1 MPIEGFDFKQFATDL
16 ATQAKDLVPQDFE
29 TFQKEYIVKTLENF
43 SLMAGEA
50 ISNDAEAGFNAEQ
63 AIFLTQI
70 IAEWSFHKS
79 VDVIRS
85 GIQPE
90 YWDIV
95 LQKIAFT
102 IFEIGKNTIKQNL
115 PQEKILEL
123 VENQVLKAYEEALEE
138 LQQRGII
145 DAELK
150 EKAEKQNNLN
160 QLMQQVEAEQAA
172 QREAEAQQQAEVSQP
187 QNIPQQPM
195 PQEASPIQD
204 AGDKKLFKL
213 ASLALLL
220 RTMSQDK
227 VSSILNKFNPQDAQ
241 LVIQYMRMPD
251 LSQRV
256 DTNTAIQCL
265 KEIKTNLPSRNATT
279 PNQLIFRIKK
289 ALQGVPRE
297 KLEALIKHER
307 INVKKFVT
315 TALQDEL
322 YELPPKVSNV
332 IAQHIENSV

>member
-1 MPIEGFDFKQFATDL
+1 MPIEGFDYKQFSSDL
-16 ATQAKDLVPQDFE
+16 ATQAKELVPQDFE
-29 TFQKEYIVKTLENF
+29 PFQKDYVVKTLANF

-102 IFEIGKNTIKQNL
+102 IFEIGKNTIKQNM
-115 PQEKILEL
+115 PQDKILEL
-123 VENQVLKAYEEALEE
+123 VESQVLKAYEEALDE

-145 DAELK
+145 DEELK
-150 EKAEKQNNLN
+150 ENAAKQNNLN
-160 QLMQQVEAEQAA
+160 QLVEQVEAEQAA
-172 QREAEAQQQAEVSQP
+172 QREAEAQAAAQQQEVQ
-187 QNIPQQPM
+187 QNVSTQQPM
-195 PQEASPIQD
+195 QSQQY
-204 AGDKKLFKL
+204 AGDDRKLFKL

-227 VSSILNKFNPQDAQ
+227 ISSILNKFNPQDAQ
-241 LVIQYMRMPD
+241 LVIQYMQMPD
-251 LSQRV
+251 LNQKV
-256 DTNTAIQCL
+256 DANTAIQCL
-265 KEIKTNLPSRNATT
+265 KEIKTSLPSKHATT
-279 PNQLIFRIKK
+279 PNQLIYRVKNS
-289 ALQGVPRE
+289 LQNVPRE
-297 KLEALIKHER
+297 NLELFLKQER
-307 INVKKFVT
+307 INVKRFVT

-322 YELPPKVSNV
+322 YELPPKVANV
-332 IAQHIENSV
+332 IAQHIESSV

>member
-1 MPIEGFDFKQFATDL
+1 MPIEGFDYKQFSTDL
-16 ATQAKDLVPQDFE
+16 AAQAKELVPQDFE
-29 TFQKEYIVKTLENF
+29 PFQKDYVVKTLANF

-79 VDVIRS
+79 VDVVRS

-102 IFEIGKNTIKQNL
+102 IFEIGKNTIKQNM
-115 PQEKILEL
+115 PQDKILEL
-123 VENQVLKAYEEALEE
+123 IESQVLKAYQEALDE

-145 DAELK
+145 DEELK
-150 EKAEKQNNLN
+150 ENAAKQNNLN
-160 QLMQQVEAEQAA
+160 QLVEQVEAEQAA
-172 QREAEAQQQAEVSQP
+172 QREAEAQAAAQQQEVQ
-187 QNIPQQPM
+187 QNVSTQQPV
-195 PQEASPIQD
+195 QSQQY
-204 AGDKKLFKL
+204 AGDDRKLFKL

-227 VSSILNKFNPQDAQ
+227 ISSILNKFNPQDAQ
-241 LVIQYMRMPD
+241 LVIQYMQMPD
-251 LSQRV
+251 LNQKV
-256 DTNTAIQCL
+256 DANTAIQCL
-265 KEIKTNLPSRNATT
+265 KEIKTSLPSKHATT
-279 PNQLIFRIKK
+279 PNQLIYRIKNS
-289 ALQGVPRE
+289 LQNVPRE
-297 KLEALIKHER
+297 NLELFLKQER
-307 INVKKFVT
+307 INVKRFVT

-322 YELPPKVSNV
+322 YELPPKVANV
-332 IAQHIENSV
+332 IAQHIESSV

>member
-1 MPIEGFDFKQFATDL
+1 MPIEGFDYKQFSADL
-16 ATQAKDLVPQDFE
+16 AAQAKELVPQDFE
-29 TFQKEYIVKTLENF
+29 PFQKDYVVKTLANF

-79 VDVIRS
+79 VDVVRS

-102 IFEIGKNTIKQNL
+102 IFEIGKNTIKQNM
-115 PQEKILEL
+115 PQDKILEL
-123 VENQVLKAYEEALEE
+123 IESQVLKAYQEALDE

-145 DAELK
+145 DEELK
-150 EKAEKQNNLN
+150 ENAAKQNNLN
-160 QLMQQVEAEQAA
+160 QLVEQVEAEQAA
-172 QREAEAQQQAEVSQP
+172 QREAEAQAAAQQQEVQ
-187 QNIPQQPM
+187 QNVSTQQPV
-195 PQEASPIQD
+195 QSQQY
-204 AGDKKLFKL
+204 AGDDRKLFKL

-227 VSSILNKFNPQDAQ
+227 ISSILNKFNPQDAQ
-241 LVIQYMRMPD
+241 LVIQYMQMPD
-251 LSQRV
+251 LNQKV
-256 DTNTAIQCL
+256 DANTAIQCL
-265 KEIKTNLPSRNATT
+265 KEIKTSLPSKHATT
-279 PNQLIFRIKK
+279 PNQLIYRIKNS
-289 ALQGVPRE
+289 LQNVPRE
-297 KLEALIKHER
+297 NLELFLKQER
-307 INVKKFVT
+307 INVKRFVT

-322 YELPPKVSNV
+322 YELPPKVANV
-332 IAQHIENSV
+332 IAQHIESSV

>member
-1 MPIEGFDFKQFATDL
+1 MPIEGFDYKQFSADL
-16 ATQAKDLVPQDFE
+16 AAQAKELVPQDFE
-29 TFQKEYIVKTLENF
+29 PFQKDYVVKTLANF

-79 VDVIRS
+79 VDVVRS

-102 IFEIGKNTIKQNL
+102 IFEIGKNTIKQNM
-115 PQEKILEL
+115 PQDKILEL
-123 VENQVLKAYEEALEE
+123 IESQVLKAYQEALDE

-145 DAELK
+145 DEELK
-150 EKAEKQNNLN
+150 ENAAKQNNLN
-160 QLMQQVEAEQAA
+160 QLVEQVEAEQAA
-172 QREAEAQQQAEVSQP
+172 QREAEAQAAAQQQEVQ
-187 QNIPQQPM
+187 QNVSTQQPM
-195 PQEASPIQD
+195 QSQQY
-204 AGDKKLFKL
+204 AGVDRKLFKL

-227 VSSILNKFNPQDAQ
+227 ISSILNKFNPQDAQ
-241 LVIQYMRMPD
+241 LVIQYMQMPD
-251 LSQRV
+251 LNQKV
-256 DTNTAIQCL
+256 DANTAIQCL
-265 KEIKTNLPSRNATT
+265 KEIKTSLPSKHATT
-279 PNQLIFRIKK
+279 PNQLIYRIKNS
-289 ALQGVPRE
+289 LQNVPRE
-297 KLEALIKHER
+297 NLELFLKQER
-307 INVKKFVT
+307 INVKRFVT

-322 YELPPKVSNV
+322 YELPPKVANV
-332 IAQHIENSV
+332 IAQHIESSV

>member
-1 MPIEGFDFKQFATDL
+1 MPIEGFDYKQFSADL
-16 ATQAKDLVPQDFE
+16 AAQAKELVPQDFE
-29 TFQKEYIVKTLENF
+29 PFQKDYVVKTLANF

-79 VDVIRS
+79 VDVVRS

-102 IFEIGKNTIKQNL
+102 IFEIGKNTIKQNM
-115 PQEKILEL
+115 PQDKILEL
-123 VENQVLKAYEEALEE
+123 IESQVLKAYQEALDE

-145 DAELK
+145 DEELK
-150 EKAEKQNNLN
+150 ENAAKQNNLN
-160 QLMQQVEAEQAA
+160 QLVEQVEAEQAA
-172 QREAEAQQQAEVSQP
+172 QREAEAQAAAQQQEVQ
-187 QNIPQQPM
+187 QNVSTQQPM
-195 PQEASPIQD
+195 QSQQY
-204 AGDKKLFKL
+204 AGDDRKLFKL

-227 VSSILNKFNPQDAQ
+227 ISSILNKFNPQDAQ
-241 LVIQYMRMPD
+241 LVIQYMQMPD
-251 LSQRV
+251 LNQKV
-256 DTNTAIQCL
+256 DANTAIQCL
-265 KEIKTNLPSRNATT
+265 KEIKTSLPSKHATT
-279 PNQLIFRIKK
+279 PNQLIYRIKNS
-289 ALQGVPRE
+289 LQNVPRE
-297 KLEALIKHER
+297 NLELFLKQER
-307 INVKKFVT
+307 INVKRFVT

-322 YELPPKVSNV
+322 YELPPKVANV
-332 IAQHIENSV
+332 IAQHIESSV

>member
-1 MPIEGFDFKQFATDL
+1 MPIEGFDYKQFATDL
-16 ATQAKDLVPQDFE
+16 ATQAKDLVPQEFE
-29 TFQKEYIVKTLENF
+29 QFQKDYVVNTLANF
-43 SLMAGEA
+43 SNMAGEA

-90 YWDIV
+90 YWDVV

-115 PQEKILEL
+115 PQDKILEL
-123 VENQVLKAYEEALEE
+123 VESQVLKAYEEALEE
-138 LQQRGII
+138 LQQRGMI
-145 DAELK
+145 DEELK

-160 QLMQQVEAEQAA
+160 QLMEQVEAEQAA
-172 QREAEAQQQAEVSQP
+172 QREAEAAQQQQTQEGVPSEV
-187 QNIPQQPM
+187 QQPVV
-195 PQEASPIQD
+195 QNNEV
-204 AGDKKLFKL
+204 DKKLFKL

-220 RTMSQDK
+220 RTMSQDR
-227 VSSILNKFNPQDAQ
+227 VSTILNKFNQQDAQ
-241 LVIQYMRMPD
+241 LVIQYMNMPD
-251 LSQRV
+251 LNQRV
-256 DTNTAIQCL
+256 DTNTAMQCL
-265 KEIKTNLPSRNATT
+265 KEIKTNLPSRRATT
-279 PNQLIFRIKK
+279 KNQLIFRIKN
-289 ALQGVPRE
+289 ALQDTPRE
-297 KLEALIKHER
+297 KLDLLLKHER

>member
-16 ATQAKDLVPQDFE
+16 SSQAKELVPQEFE
-29 TFQKEYIVKTLENF
+29 PFQRDYVVKTLENF
-43 SLMAGEA
+43 SMMAGEA

-115 PQEKILEL
+115 PQDKILEL
-123 VENQVLKAYEEALEE
+123 VESQVIKAYEDALEE

-160 QLMQQVEAEQAA
+160 QLMEQVEAEQAA
-172 QREAEAQQQAEVSQP
+172 QREAEAQQAA
-187 QNIPQQPM
+187 QQQQGQVPSDM
-195 PQEASPIQD
+195 PQPVPQTGGD
-204 AGDKKLFKL
+204 DKKLFKL
-213 ASLALLL
+213 VSLALLL

-227 VSSILNKFNPQDAQ
+227 VASILNKFNPQDAQ
-241 LVIQYMRMPD
+241 LVIQYMKMPD
-251 LSQRV
+251 LNQRL
-256 DTNTAIQCL
+256 DANTAIQCL
-265 KEIKTNLPSRNATT
+265 KEIKTNLPSKRAAT
-279 PNQLIFRIKK
+279 PNQLLYRINN
-289 ALQGVPRE
+289 ALRETPRE
-297 KLEALIKHER
+297 KLDLLLKHER

>member
-1 MPIEGFDFKQFATDL
+1 MPIEGFDYKQFAADL
-16 ATQAKDLVPQDFE
+16 ATQAKELVPQDFE
-29 TFQKEYIVKTLENF
+29 PFQKEYVVKTLGNF
-43 SLMAGEA
+43 SAMAGEA

-90 YWDIV
+90 YWDVV

-115 PQEKILEL
+115 PQDKILEL
-123 VENQVLKAYEEALEE
+123 VENQVLKAYEEALSE
-138 LQQRGII
+138 LEQRGII
-145 DAELK
+145 DEAQK

-160 QLMQQVEAEQAA
+160 QLIEQVEAEQAA
-172 QREAEAQQQAEVSQP
+172 QKEAEAQQQAQAAPQQAPAAQP
-187 QNIPQQPM
+187 Q
-195 PQEASPIQD
+195 
-204 AGDKKLFKL
+204 GDKKMFKL

-241 LVIQYMRMPD
+241 LVIQYMQMPD
-251 LSQRV
+251 LNQRV
-256 DTNTAIQCL
+256 DANTAIQFL
-265 KEIKTNLPSRNATT
+265 KEIKTSLPSKNATT
-279 PNQLIFRIKK
+279 PNQLIYRIRNS
-289 ALQGVPRE
+289 LQNVDRE
-297 KLEALIKHER
+297 HLELFLRPER
-307 INVKKFVT
+307 INVKRFVT
-315 TALQDEL
+315 TALEGEL
-322 YELPPKVSNV
+322 YELPPKVANV
-332 IAQHIENSV
+332 IAQHIESSV

>member
-1 MPIEGFDFKQFATDL
+1 MAIEGFDYKQFSTDL
-16 ATQAKDLVPQDFE
+16 ATQAKELVPQDFDP
-29 TFQKEYIVKTLENF
+29 FQKEYVVKTLANF

-115 PQEKILEL
+115 PQDKILEL
-123 VENQVLKAYEEALEE
+123 VESQVLKAYEEALDE

-145 DAELK
+145 DEALK
-150 EKAEKQNNLN
+150 ENATKQNNLN
-160 QLMQQVEAEQAA
+160 QLVEQVEAEQAA
-172 QREAEAQQQAEVSQP
+172 QREAEAQAAAQQQAVPQNMPVQP
-187 QNIPQQPM
+187 QN
-195 PQEASPIQD
+195 QD
-204 AGDKKLFKL
+204 VVSGDRKLFKL

-227 VSSILNKFNPQDAQ
+227 ISSILNKFNPQDAQ
-241 LVIQYMRMPD
+241 LVIQYMQMPD
-251 LSQRV
+251 LNQKV
-256 DTNTAIQCL
+256 DANTAIQCL
-265 KEIKTNLPSRNATT
+265 KEIKTSLPSKRATT
-279 PNQLIFRIKK
+279 PNQLIFRIKNS
-289 ALQGVPRE
+289 LQNVPRE
-297 KLEALIKHER
+297 NLELFLKQER
-307 INVKKFVT
+307 INVKRFVT

-322 YELPPKVSNV
+322 YELPPKVANV
-332 IAQHIENSV
+332 IAQHIESSV